1 MFRHG
6 VVVEMNAFVDMVN
19 GERILREFERDR

>member
-6 VVVEMNAFVDMVN
+6 MVVEVNAFVDMVN
-19 GERILREFERDR
+19 GERILRELERYR